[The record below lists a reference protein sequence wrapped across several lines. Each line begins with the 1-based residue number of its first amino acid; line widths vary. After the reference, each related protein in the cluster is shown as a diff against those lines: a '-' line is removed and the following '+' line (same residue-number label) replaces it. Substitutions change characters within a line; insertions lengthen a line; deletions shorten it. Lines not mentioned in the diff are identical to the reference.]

1 MLANLYIQNFALI
14 EKLHLNF
21 EKGFTVITGETGSGK
36 SILLGAL
43 HLILGERADYGVIRD
58 RDQKTIVEA
67 TFVVSNFDFT
77 TFFKENELDFQE
89 ETIVRREISAQ
100 GKSRAF
106 INDTPVGLNV
116 LREFSEKL
124 IHIHSQHH
132 TIELRDPQFQ
142 LEILDTLS
150 GTLPLRKEFKAK
162 LTDLKRINSELKE
175 LETTKNKMVLDADF
189 NAFLVAELET
199 LQLDKT
205 NYPQLETDL
214 KSIENSD
221 DIKLGFGQLIQQ
233 FSNEGLETNVIHS
246 IVSLRS
252 RLDKLAGLHPELEK
266 LAQRTKEVYIEILD
280 IGEEA
285 LNQLESISVDPAEK
299 EELTT
304 KIDKYNTLLRKHN
317 VTSQEELMHI
327 WDNLAS
333 SITNLES
340 IENTIQDLVS
350 LKKTKEEELNSIADL
365 LNKTRLEAIPL
376 IEQQVVTLLDEVK
389 LINAKVVF
397 DLIRVDK
404 FNDFGSN
411 ELKILFSPNKGME
424 PKSIDKAA
432 SGGELSRLMLVLQYM
447 LSTKKQLPT
456 IIFDEIDTGVSGE
469 VAQRIGQ
476 ILYKMG
482 QSMQIFAITHLP
494 QVAGKGQNHWK
505 VAKSDEKGVTLT
517 NVLSLN
523 LEERVEEIARLMSG
537 DNINSAALENAKAL
551 MN

>member
-67 TFVVSNFDFT
+67 TFVLSNFDFT
-77 TFFKENELDFQE
+77 AFFEENELDFLE

-150 GTLPLRKEFKAK
+150 GTIPLRKEFKTK

-175 LETTKNKMVLDADF
+175 LESTKNKMVLDADF

-205 NYPQLETDL
+205 NYQQLETEL

-252 RLDKLAGLHPELEK
+252 KLDKLAGLHPELDK
-266 LAQRTKEVYIEILD
+266 LAQRAKEVYIEILD

-317 VTSQEELMHI
+317 VTTQEELMHI

-340 IENTIQDLVS
+340 IENTIQDFVS
-350 LKKTKEEELNSIADL
+350 LKKTKEEELNSIAEV

-397 DLIRVDK
+397 DLISVDK
-404 FNDFGSN
+404 YNDFGNN

-447 LSTKKQLPT
+447 LSTKKHLPT

-505 VAKSDEKGVTLT
+505 VSKSDEKGVTLT
-517 NVLSLN
+517 DVLSLN

>member
-1 MLANLYIQNFALI
+1 
-14 EKLHLNF
+14 
-21 EKGFTVITGETGSGK
+21 
-36 SILLGAL
+36 
-43 HLILGERADYGVIRD
+43 
-58 RDQKTIVEA
+58 
-67 TFVVSNFDFT
+67 
-77 TFFKENELDFQE
+77 
-89 ETIVRREISAQ
+89 
-100 GKSRAF
+100 
-106 INDTPVGLNV
+106 
-116 LREFSEKL
+116 
-124 IHIHSQHH
+124 
-132 TIELRDPQFQ
+132 ELRDPQFQ

-150 GTLPLRKEFKAK
+150 GTIPLRKEFKTK

-175 LETTKNKMVLDADF
+175 LESTKNKMVLDADF

-205 NYPQLETDL
+205 NYQQLETEL

-252 RLDKLAGLHPELEK
+252 KLDKLAGLHPELDR
-266 LAQRTKEVYIEILD
+266 LAQRAKEVYIEILD

-299 EELTT
+299 EELTA

-317 VTSQEELMHI
+317 VTTQEELMYI

-350 LKKTKEEELNSIADL
+350 LKKTKEEELNSIAEV

-389 LINAKVVF
+389 LLNAKVVF
-397 DLIRVDK
+397 DLISVDK
-404 FNDFGSN
+404 YNDFGNN

-505 VAKSDEKGVTLT
+505 VSKSDEKGVTLT
-517 NVLSLN
+517 DVFSLN

>member
-77 TFFKENELDFQE
+77 AFFEENELDFLE

-100 GKSRAF
+100 GKTRAF

-132 TIELRDPQFQ
+132 TIELRDPQYQ

-150 GTLPLRKEFKAK
+150 GTIPLRKEFKTK

-175 LETTKNKMVLDADF
+175 LESTKNKMVLDADF

-205 NYPQLETDL
+205 NYQQLETEL

-252 RLDKLAGLHPELEK
+252 KLDKLAGLHPELDK
-266 LAQRTKEVYIEILD
+266 LAQRAKEVYIEILD

-285 LNQLESISVDPAEK
+285 LNQLESISVNPAEK

-317 VTSQEELMHI
+317 VTTQEELMHI

-350 LKKTKEEELNSIADL
+350 LKKTKEEELNSIAEV

-397 DLIRVDK
+397 DLISVDK
-404 FNDFGSN
+404 FNDYGSN

-505 VAKSDEKGVTLT
+505 VSKSDEKGVTLT
-517 NVLSLN
+517 DVLSLN

>member
-1 MLANLYIQNFALI
+1 
-14 EKLHLNF
+14 
-21 EKGFTVITGETGSGK
+21 
-36 SILLGAL
+36 
-43 HLILGERADYGVIRD
+43 
-58 RDQKTIVEA
+58 
-67 TFVVSNFDFT
+67 
-77 TFFKENELDFQE
+77 
-89 ETIVRREISAQ
+89 
-100 GKSRAF
+100 
-106 INDTPVGLNV
+106 
-116 LREFSEKL
+116 
-124 IHIHSQHH
+124 
-132 TIELRDPQFQ
+132 
-142 LEILDTLS
+142 
-150 GTLPLRKEFKAK
+150 
-162 LTDLKRINSELKE
+162 
-175 LETTKNKMVLDADF
+175 
-189 NAFLVAELET
+189 
-199 LQLDKT
+199 
-205 NYPQLETDL
+205 
-214 KSIENSD
+214 
-221 DIKLGFGQLIQQ
+221 
-233 FSNEGLETNVIHS
+233 
-246 IVSLRS
+246 
-252 RLDKLAGLHPELEK
+252 
-266 LAQRTKEVYIEILD
+266 
-280 IGEEA
+280 
-285 LNQLESISVDPAEK
+285 
-299 EELTT
+299 
-304 KIDKYNTLLRKHN
+304 
-317 VTSQEELMHI
+317 MHI

-340 IENTIQDLVS
+340 IENTIQNLVS

-365 LNKTRLEAIPL
+365 LNITRLEAIPL

>member
-67 TFVVSNFDFT
+67 TFVLSNFDFT
-77 TFFKENELDFQE
+77 AFFEENELDFLE

-106 INDTPVGLNV
+106 INDTPVSLNV

-150 GTLPLRKEFKAK
+150 GTIPLRKEFKTK
-162 LTDLKRINSELKE
+162 LADLKRINSELKE
-175 LETTKNKMVLDADF
+175 LESTKNKMVLDADF

-205 NYPQLETDL
+205 NYQQLETEL

-252 RLDKLAGLHPELEK
+252 KLDKLAGLHPELDK
-266 LAQRTKEVYIEILD
+266 LAQRAKEVYIEILD

-285 LNQLESISVDPAEK
+285 LNQLESISVDPVEK
-299 EELTT
+299 EELTA
-304 KIDKYNTLLRKHN
+304 KIDKYNTLLRKHS
-317 VTSQEELMHI
+317 VISQEELMHI

-350 LKKTKEEELNSIADL
+350 LKKTKEEELNFLADK

-397 DLIRVDK
+397 DLISVDK
-404 FNDFGSN
+404 YNDFGNN

-505 VAKSDEKGVTLT
+505 VSKSDEKGVTLT
-517 NVLSLN
+517 DVFSLN

>member
-142 LEILDTLS
+142 LEILDTLA

-189 NAFLVAELET
+189 NAFLVAELEA

-327 WDNLAS
+327 
-333 SITNLES
+333 
-340 IENTIQDLVS
+340 
-350 LKKTKEEELNSIADL
+350 
-365 LNKTRLEAIPL
+365 
-376 IEQQVVTLLDEVK
+376 
-389 LINAKVVF
+389 
-397 DLIRVDK
+397 
-404 FNDFGSN
+404 
-411 ELKILFSPNKGME
+411 
-424 PKSIDKAA
+424 
-432 SGGELSRLMLVLQYM
+432 
-447 LSTKKQLPT
+447 
-456 IIFDEIDTGVSGE
+456 
-469 VAQRIGQ
+469 
-476 ILYKMG
+476 
-482 QSMQIFAITHLP
+482 
-494 QVAGKGQNHWK
+494 
-505 VAKSDEKGVTLT
+505 
-517 NVLSLN
+517 
-523 LEERVEEIARLMSG
+523 
-537 DNINSAALENAKAL
+537 
-551 MN
+551 